1 MRKNQPTGTKYLPRC
16 HPESERLKRELLC
29 FKLGLPA
36 IGRGFHLIPFR
47 TQKLSRVPF
56 PAVLRS
62 SAARTR
68 ESWQPISASLIVY
81 LDLAKLYY
89 QPQIVL
95 KRCDKEMI
103 NPLAQ
108 SPIFTNQFGIGSG
121 DPVLTILSLLS
132 YLFIFVFIFYGQR
145 IQMYVMIREVEN
157 SLFKL
162 KLMKEEG
169 RKTAVETIKEIG
181 KPTTDPSSKVDRYL
195 DYFTISPQ
203 NMDPAGI
210 VNKLDHILDVRD
222 QRMKDEVKLMAP
234 ASDEVQVYNLENTL
248 EAAMALNFI
257 YKVVRHYYLQGK
269 KTLSLYTIM
278 QLQMI
283 LPMVMKEA
291 EAYASALK
299 AFAYGQ
305 PIGDGAG
312 PLIAARIMHGQEV
325 HKIPKDCVYAEVP
338 FENRTALVMKA
349 EGPGG
354 NVGKPGEAVQYL
366 LEEYKGKVT
375 AVVMIDAG
383 LKLEGEALGEIAEGI
398 GAAIGGPGVDQFKI
412 EEAVVEQKI
421 PLYAV
426 IIKEDIGDAVSMMRK
441 EISDA
446 ADKAI
451 ERIREVIKE
460 RTQEGAHVVIVGVGY
475 TIGVGQ

>member
-1 MRKNQPTGTKYLPRC
+1 
-16 HPESERLKRELLC
+16 
-29 FKLGLPA
+29 
-36 IGRGFHLIPFR
+36 
-47 TQKLSRVPF
+47 
-56 PAVLRS
+56 
-62 SAARTR
+62 
-68 ESWQPISASLIVY
+68 
-81 LDLAKLYY
+81 
-89 QPQIVL
+89 
-95 KRCDKEMI
+95 MI
-103 NPLAQ
+103 NLLAQ
-108 SPIFTNQFGIGSG
+108 TPILTNQIGFGSSDII
-121 DPVLTILSLLS
+121 VQILSLLS

-145 IQMYVMIREVEN
+145 IQMYVMIREVES

-169 RKTAVETIKEIG
+169 RKTAIETIKEIG
-181 KPTTDPSSKVDRYL
+181 KPTADTSGKVDRYL
-195 DYFTISPQ
+195 EYFTIAPQ
-203 NMDPAGI
+203 SMDPAGI
-210 VNKLDHILDVRD
+210 VNKLDHILDTRD
-222 QRMKDEVKLMAP
+222 ERMKDEVKLMAP

-283 LPMVMKEA
+283 LPLVMKEA

-312 PLIAARIMHGQEV
+312 PLIAAKLMHGQPIRKV
-325 HKIPKDCVYAEVP
+325 PKDCVVATVP
-338 FENRTALVMKA
+338 FEGRTALVLKA

-354 NVGKPGEAVQYL
+354 NVGKPGDAVQTL
-366 LEEYKGKVT
+366 IEENKGKIA
-375 AVVMIDAG
+375 AVIMIDAG

-398 GAAIGGPGVDQFKI
+398 GAAIGGPGVDQYKI
-412 EEAVVEQKI
+412 EEAIVKDKI

-451 ERIREVIKE
+451 ERVKDVVKE
-460 RTQEGAHVVIVGVGY
+460 RTKEGDQIIIVGVGN